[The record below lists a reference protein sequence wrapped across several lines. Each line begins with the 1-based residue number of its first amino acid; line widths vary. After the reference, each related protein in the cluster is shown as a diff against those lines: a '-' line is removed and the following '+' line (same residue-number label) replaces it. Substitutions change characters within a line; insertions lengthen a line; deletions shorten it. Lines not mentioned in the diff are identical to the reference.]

1 MEDCEVLMVAS
12 YINHVE
18 DNVDFFQISFRI
30 FEKFHFV
37 QSRQITMSAK
47 EEWIEIIIYHI

>member
-12 YINHVE
+12 YINQVE

-30 FEKFHFV
+30 FGNFRFV

-47 EEWIEIIIYHI
+47 EEWI